1 MDSSPLSFVQIHSTA
16 GLWKFTQT
24 VLLMIILWVPESGVG
39 TILVQSY
46 LVKLLVLVVHYAKCP
61 CRRGWALTNALALC
75 QVFAFDL
82 NKRVDTTF
90 VFSVRLFQEASLMAY
105 LNYQQRIR
113 KRSNE
118 MTSSQ

>member
-1 MDSSPLSFVQIHSTA
+1 MLV
-16 GLWKFTQT
+16 
-24 VLLMIILWVPESGVG
+24 VVVLWVPEAGIE

-46 LVKLLVLVVHYAKCP
+46 FIKLFVLIAYYIKYSHK
-61 CRRGWALTNALALC
+61 RGWALLNIFALC

-105 LNYQQRIR
+105 LNYQQKVRECASSASA
-113 KRSNE
+113 RSE
-118 MTSSQ
+118 